1 MLVRF
6 LSSETGEI
14 LMFAEAA
21 RTLLQAIGKECSARG
36 TFTQAEMADAARTL
50 REAVQRAE
58 APPVEDEVDEYGKKK
73 EPVVALGQRAWPL
86 IDMLKEQ
93 AGVVRRPISFGRRRR
108 IFEAPTRC

>member
-21 RTLLQAIGKECSARG
+21 RTLLQAIGKECTARG
-36 TFTQAEMADAARTL
+36 SFTRDEMAGAARTL
-50 REAVQRAE
+50 RAAVQRAE

-73 EPVVALGQRAWPL
+73 EPVVALGPRAWPL
-86 IDMLKEQ
+86 IDMLERSAKGGGH
-93 AGVVRRPISFGRRRR
+93 ANIVW
-108 IFEAPTRC
+108 EAAADF